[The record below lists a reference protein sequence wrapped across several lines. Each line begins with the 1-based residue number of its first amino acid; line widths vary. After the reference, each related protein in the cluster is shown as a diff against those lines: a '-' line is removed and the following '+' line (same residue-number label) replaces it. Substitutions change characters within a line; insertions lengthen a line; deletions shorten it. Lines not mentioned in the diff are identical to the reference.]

1 MLSTAGGSKF
11 RDDGGDVGMAVGVEA
26 PDLGESV
33 GLRGSAD
40 AAVVSY
46 MLLRRGFGGRVVEGC
61 CACQRSLSV
70 A

>member
-40 AAVVSY
+40 AAVTGSES
-46 MLLRRGFGGRVVEGC
+46 G
-61 CACQRSLSV
+61 
-70 A
+70 